1 MPDPSKARRNPN
13 APRLAGK
20 ADPTE
25 VADPMA
31 SGGLGGTQD
40 GTQVP
45 HHSPTAVPGKP
56 MAPIAGAQDGTDEL
70 NEQAMDRGSGD
81 QPGEP
86 NQELSAIDGQPT
98 RNGS

>member
-1 MPDPSKARRNPN
+1 MTERTKRQTHVDTPK
-13 APRLAGK
+13 LAGK

-25 VADPMA
+25 VAAPMV

-45 HHSPTAVPGKP
+45 HHSLTAVPGKP
-56 MAPIAGAQDGTDEL
+56 MAPIAGAPSDNDPL

-81 QPGEP
+81 QPLEPGEELTPIDGEP
-86 NQELSAIDGQPT
+86 VP
-98 RNGS
+98 